1 MQTLLDE
8 HKRLEFTFGDTQE
21 VLRYDSSRF
30 YRDKIERHVSG
41 ISAVDFLCID
51 PDEKKSFMIEAK
63 DFRSLEGTDAQVHR
77 RRETA
82 EELALKVSQKV
93 FDTIAV
99 LFVATFSLQCD
110 DEEKSYAKRFLK
122 RPIHV
127 VFHYELPQKWK
138 EADRKQRMA
147 DMRQKLKNKLQTIDP
162 SLRVEDST
170 TARYWTVTRR
180 SAS

>member
-1 MQTLLDE
+1 MQTFLDE
-8 HKRLEFTFGDTQE
+8 NRHLEFAFGDAQE
-21 VLRYDSSRF
+21 VLRYDTTRF
-30 YRDKIERHVSG
+30 YREKIEQQISG

-51 PDEKKSFMIEAK
+51 QDQKKSFMIESK
-63 DFRSLEGTDAQVHR
+63 DYWSLEGVAAQAHR

-110 DEEKSYAKRFLK
+110 DEEKDYAKRFLK

-138 EADRKQRMA
+138 EADRKRRLA
-147 DMRQKLKNKLQTIDP
+147 DMKQKLKNKLQTIDP

-170 TARYWTVTRR
+170 TAKYWTVTRR
-180 SAS
+180 NAS